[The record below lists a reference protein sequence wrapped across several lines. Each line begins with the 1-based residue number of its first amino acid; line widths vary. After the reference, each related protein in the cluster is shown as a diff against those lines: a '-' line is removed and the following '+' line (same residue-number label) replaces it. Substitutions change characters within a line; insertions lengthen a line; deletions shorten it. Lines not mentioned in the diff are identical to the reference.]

1 MNFLNVDAPLLQDG
15 PSKLHWK
22 SVTARNMAGLDMI
35 VRDAEAGEI
44 KIVTGPASVT
54 LAINEIQMQDYVIET
69 GGLGRRIRLFRL
81 PEQGSST
88 ALEASLEVKLMPGRD
103 NPIFARI
110 IQEDGHQAWSSP
122 IYFIS

>member
-1 MNFLNVDAPLLQDG
+1 MASVNFLNVDAPLLQDG

-22 SVTARNMAGLDMI
+22 SVTMAGLDMI

-44 KIVTGPASVT
+44 EIVTGPASVT